1 MHDRPQPVSAYC
13 AALPPDVEAD
23 QPRPDAAN
31 ATQNNAARH
40 GGRPRI
46 LTEMQQRLEA
56 YLDDPDRHLPT
67 LNAANGSDRRQRT
80 ERRVACVQLLRAM
93 LKYLDLASLRVG
105 IPQRDGGFLSLTMPF
120 LAKHACL
127 PVRRAERAMRD
138 LLRAGLVTA
147 QQRPERTEDGN
158 YRGLA
163 SLRQLPAALFGAFGL
178 SKWLG
183 HERSKAVMR
192 RYRAAAQAAKAERE
206 QLRDSRA
213 EAQASLAL
221 SAIAQRLERSRPAR
235 KSAPAAA
242 DTSTVATDHA
252 EAIARRVG
260 MLKLLHPDWDRERCY
275 DVAYRELE

>member
-1 MHDRPQPVSAYC
+1 MHNRPQPVSAYC
-13 AALPPDVEAD
+13 AAQSPDVEATRA
-23 QPRPDAAN
+23 RPD
-31 ATQNNAARH
+31 TMKAAREGVDRR

-46 LTEMQQRLEA
+46 LTEMQDRLDA

-67 LNAANGSDRRQRT
+67 LNAANGSARRQRL

-93 LKYLDLASLRVG
+93 LKYLDLASLRIG
-105 IPQRDGGFLSLTMPF
+105 IPQRDGGFLSLTLPF

-147 QQRPERTEDGN
+147 QQRAERTDDGG

-178 SKWLG
+178 SKWLR

-192 RYRAAAQAAKAERE
+192 RYRASAEAAKAERE
-206 QLRDSRA
+206 QLRDSQA
-213 EAQASLAL
+213 EAQASLAF
-221 SAIAQRLERSRPAR
+221 SAIAQRLKRPRSAR
-235 KSAPAAA
+235 APAAGE
-242 DTSTVATDHA
+242 TSTVATDHA

-260 MLKLLHPDWDRERCY
+260 TLKLLHPDWDRERCY
-275 DVAYRELE
+275 DAAYRELE